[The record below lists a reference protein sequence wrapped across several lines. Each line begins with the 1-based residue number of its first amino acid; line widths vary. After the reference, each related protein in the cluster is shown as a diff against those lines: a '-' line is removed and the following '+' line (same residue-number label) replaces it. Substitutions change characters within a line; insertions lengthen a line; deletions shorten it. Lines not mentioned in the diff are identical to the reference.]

1 VTTGGER
8 VSRVLLL
15 AGHEPTGRAGLLADV
30 AAVRAMGGTPV
41 AVPTAQT
48 AQGSTTFLWEAT
60 PARVLRAQVAAA
72 RELGP
77 LHAVKLGMVPDAA
90 RLSAIREALD
100 GVDAWWVVDPV
111 VRTSRGQLLSR
122 LSVRQYLGL
131 AGPRVVLTPNLDE
144 AAWLL
149 GLPAVRSVEEAAE
162 AGRALVAHGFG
173 AVLVKGG
180 HRAHGAVDVLC
191 MPGRT
196 RLLTGK
202 RLPRTP
208 ERRGTGC
215 RLASA
220 LSVGLG
226 RGRAM
231 EAAARRAKGHVS
243 LYLRTGDPSGF

>member
-1 VTTGGER
+1 MSG

-15 AGHEPTGRAGLLADV
+15 AGHEPTGRAGLLADA
-30 AAVRAMGGTPV
+30 AAVRAMGGAPV

-48 AQGSTTFLWEAT
+48 AQGLTTFLWQAA
-60 PARVLRAQVAAA
+60 PARVLKAQVAAA

-90 RLSAIREALD
+90 RLSAIREALE
-100 GVDAWWVVDPV
+100 GVEAWWVVDPV
-111 VRTSRGQLLSR
+111 VRTSRGQR
-122 LSVRQYLGL
+122 LSKLSVKHYLEL
-131 AGPRVVLTPNLDE
+131 AGPRVLLTPNLDE

-149 GLPAVRSVEEAAE
+149 GLPAVETVEEATE
-162 AGRALVAHGFG
+162 AGRALVARGFG

-180 HRAHGAVDVLC
+180 HRARGAVDVLC
-191 MPGRT
+191 TPGKT

-202 RLPRTP
+202 RVQRAP

-220 LSVGLG
+220 LAAELG
-226 RGRAM
+226 RGRSV
-231 EAAARRAKGHVS
+231 EAAARRAKAHVS
-243 LYLRTGDPSGF
+243 QYLRTGRG

>member
-1 VTTGGER
+1 
-8 VSRVLLL
+8 
-15 AGHEPTGRAGLLADV
+15 
-30 AAVRAMGGTPV
+30 MGGIPV

-48 AQGSTTFLWEAT
+48 AQGTTTFHCEAT

-77 LHAVKLGMVPDAA
+77 LHAVKLGMVPDTA
-90 RLSAIREALD
+90 RLSAIREALNGMD
-100 GVDAWWVVDPV
+100 LWWVVDPV
-111 VRTSRGQLLSR
+111 VRTSKGQLLSR
-122 LSVRQYLGL
+122 LSVRHYLGL

-149 GLPAVRSVEEAAE
+149 GLSAVHTVEEAAE

-180 HRAHGAVDVLC
+180 HRARGAVDVLC
-191 MPGRT
+191 VPGRT

-202 RLPRTP
+202 RLPRSP
-208 ERRGTGC
+208 DRRGTGC

-220 LSVGLG
+220 LAVELG
-226 RGRAM
+226 RERSVVS
-231 EAAARRAKGHVS
+231 AARRAKTHVS
-243 LYLRTGDPSGF
+243 QYLRSGHG

>member
-1 VTTGGER
+1 M
-8 VSRVLLL
+8 SASPRVLLL

-30 AAVRAMGGTPV
+30 AAVRARGGAPV

-48 AQGSTTFLWEAT
+48 AQGTTTFLWESTAT
-60 PARVLRAQVAAA
+60 KVLRAQVAAA

-77 LHAVKLGMVPDAA
+77 LHAVKLGMVPDLA
-90 RLSAIREALD
+90 RLKAIREALE

-111 VRTSRGQLLSR
+111 VRTSKGQLLSR
-122 LSVRQYLGL
+122 LSVRNYLSL

-149 GLPAVRSVEEAAE
+149 GLPSVRTVKEAEAA
-162 AGRALVAHGFG
+162 AQALVAQGFG

-180 HRAHGAVDVLC
+180 HRARGAVDVLGL
-191 MPGRT
+191 PGRT
-196 RLLTGK
+196 VLLTGP
-202 RLPRTP
+202 RLPRAQ

-220 LSVGLG
+220 LAVELG
-226 RGRAM
+226 RGHSL
-231 EAAARRAKGHVS
+231 EAAASRAKAHVAR
-243 LYLRTGDPSGF
+243 YLETGEG

>member
-1 VTTGGER
+1 M
-8 VSRVLLL
+8 SASPRVLLL

-30 AAVRAMGGTPV
+30 ATVRALGGSPV

-48 AQGSTTFLWEAT
+48 AQGGATFLSEAT

-77 LHAVKLGMVPDAA
+77 LHAVKLGMVPDLV
-90 RLSAIREALD
+90 RLEALREALE

-111 VRTSRGQLLSR
+111 VRTSRGQQLSR
-122 LSVRQYLGL
+122 LSVRHYQSL

-149 GLPAVRSVEEAAE
+149 GLSSVSTVEEAAE
-162 AGRALVAHGFG
+162 AGRALVARGFG

-180 HRAHGAVDVLC
+180 HREQGAVDVLC
-191 MPGRT
+191 MPDRT
-196 RLLTGK
+196 RLLAGK
-202 RLPRTP
+202 RLRRSP

-220 LSVGLG
+220 LAVELG
-226 RGRAM
+226 RGRSP
-231 EAAARRAKGHVS
+231 EAAARRAKVHVAR
-243 LYLRTGDPSGF
+243 YLRTGGG